1 MDDRSLNNFG
11 VDASSLTDTG
21 KSDLTVAAAGKNV
34 WAKVCGIEA
43 DKEEQV

>member
-1 MDDRSLNNFG
+1 MDDRSLDNFG

-21 KSDLTVAAAGKNV
+21 KSDLTVAAVGKNV